1 MVEKS
6 RAFASQILQLV
17 EDQESQLRDEV
28 ASNLSQLMQTLAKVT
43 QDFEAERLE
52 MRQVQ
57 VFFFQ
62 SLQFPIPALRARVSR
77 NRFILIS

>member
-1 MVEKS
+1 VEKS

-57 VFFFQ
+57 VFSFQ